1 MAIGALA
8 GAAGLTLAAGA
19 AGGIMA
25 AAITGNCA
33 KFGPIS
39 FGNCGTKAELNLSNE
54 SISQNIQESIQTSTT
69 NVSESIT
76 SVFEQDVT
84 LNNYNASVGCSNLK
98 ISQNINLN
106 VYSSTNLR
114 TELVS
119 QMLTAVSNQ
128 IGSFIEQNQEQ
139 IKGALSDAA
148 DINLILNA
156 KNRIVEVIQRKTTK
170 ESVINSLKNIITLQN
185 QRVTINFADVPSEAS
200 KKVMNNPQVATP
212 SGSPSTC
219 VIDQNFL
226 GAITTS
232 TVISTVFNEINK
244 DDRLNEIKAELEQK
258 QSTQTTGIVDAIA
271 GFFKSAVFMWMIVI
285 IAVIVGIV
293 LFWYFL
299 LKNPEGIK
307 ALGDSASGVMST
319 ARSGK
324 SPSSTGSSSGSRV

>member
-39 FGNCGTKAELNLSNE
+39 FGNCGTKAQINLSNE
-54 SISQNIQESIQTSTT
+54 SMSENITNTIMKNTTEVNEQALQSFTQNVQ
-69 NVSESIT
+69 
-76 SVFEQDVT
+76 
-84 LNNYNASVGCSNLK
+84 LNNYSADAGCQNLSIK
-98 ISQNINLN
+98 QSIKLDVSSQ
-106 VYSSTNLR
+106 STVT
-114 TELVS
+114 TELVTE
-119 QMLTAVSNQ
+119 MLTDIGNQ
-128 IGSFIEQNQEQ
+128 IGTFIDQSQDQ

-148 DINLILNA
+148 DINLILEA
-156 KNRIVEVIQRKTTK
+156 KNKIVEIINRTSTK
-170 ESVINSLKNIITLQN
+170 ESAVSLIKSIVTTQGQNI
-185 QRVTINFADVPSEAS
+185 VINFADIPKEARNT
-200 KKVMNNPQVATP
+200 VVNNPIT
-212 SGSPSTC
+212 TDC
-219 VIDQNFL
+219 KIDQEFV
-226 GAITTS
+226 GSIMISS
-232 TVISTVFNEINK
+232 TISTVFNEINK
-244 DDRLNEIKAELEQK
+244 DARLNEIKAELQQK

-285 IAVIVGIV
+285 IAVIIGIV

-324 SPSSTGSSSGSRV
+324 SPSTGSSTGSRV